1 VAVLG
6 FLFRSFFWLLVIAT
20 PLLSVWLA
28 SSLATFLDGPRWLAI
43 VAGVALF
50 PGLPLLWE
58 AWSHWRFSKQA
69 ERLGTEKAPP
79 QRWLTTSDRV
89 IIRTLFINLIFL
101 GAMIGLFPRQGFTAV
116 SARGD
121 WFLDGATPGPVV
133 DASRKG
139 VFAAAEYLEWSYDAV
154 TDNPYDTE
162 PAPQIIEQKQR
173 VTVVELDDAAL
184 AEEDR
189 LATGG
194 TIEVDEVEAVEVADV
209 VADPPANDPDDQ
221 PGEAET
227 VVVTGSTVT
236 PAEPVKSV
244 RTKPGKARSKIIIE
258 DAFVVEKP
266 SGEPRKASNSKPS
279 STAWPLRST
288 LHPLVVKMPAEAET
302 SIQAVGAYLAQETDP
317 VQRVKAIHDYVA
329 DRIAYD
335 LRSNTSGAQEAQQV
349 FARRTAVCAGYAK
362 LAAALGKETGDEILY
377 VVGLARTNKVG
388 GESHAWNAANI
399 EGRWY
404 LMDITWDAGQG
415 DGVATPFKKKYRT
428 DYLFT
433 PPKVFVADHLAE
445 RGDLQL
451 LDNPIS
457 NAEWMRLP
465 KLRPGFHKQGLEL
478 ISPTRPQVNVGI
490 DGEIKLKNPRKRF
503 VMATARSLDS
513 GKKTDCAVS
522 QSGEDITCRL
532 SSGRHQVEIF
542 AGPKN
547 ASKFWQVGEFE
558 MISN

>member
-1 VAVLG
+1 MAVLG

-58 AWSHWRFSKQA
+58 AWSHWRFSKRA
-69 ERLGTEKAPP
+69 ERSGPEKAPP

-121 WFLDGATPGPVV
+121 WFLDGATPGPIV

-173 VTVVELDDAAL
+173 VSVVEFDDAAL

-189 LATGG
+189 LA
-194 TIEVDEVEAVEVADV
+194 IEGPVEGLEAKEGEIIPEVEPVPEITNT
-209 VADPPANDPDDQ
+209 ANPDDADAMAVVQ
-221 PGEAET
+221 PTLA
-227 VVVTGSTVT
+227 
-236 PAEPVKSV
+236 PAVPVKPV
-244 RTKPGKARSKIIIE
+244 QPKPRKARSKIIIE

-266 SGEPRKASNSKPS
+266 SGETRTASNSKSS
-279 STAWPLRST
+279 STAWPLRSV
-288 LHPLVVKMPAEAET
+288 LHPLVVKMPADVET
-302 SIQAVGAYLAQETDP
+302 SIQAVGEYLAQETDP

-335 LRSNTSGAQEAQQV
+335 LSTSNPGAQEADVV
-349 FARRTAVCAGYAK
+349 FARRSAVCAGYAK
-362 LAAALGKETGDEILY
+362 LAVALGKVTGDEILY
-377 VVGLARTNKVG
+377 VVGLARTDKVG
-388 GESHAWNAANI
+388 GEGHAWNAAKI

-503 VMATARSLDS
+503 VMATARNLDS

-522 QSGEDITCRL
+522 TSGEDITCSL

-547 ASKFWQVGEFE
+547 AKKFWQVGEFE